1 MAPLVAALLTY
12 GPTLVRSIGS
22 LFGGKTAESANTVA
36 DLVDSVK
43 GLPEKVA
50 EEKLAAEMAKLTPET
65 LLAFEQVKV
74 RLAEI
79 EKDRE
84 QNRLAADTAQHASTQ
99 ETARTEA
106 QSQDEYVRRTRPGL
120 ARKSAY
126 ITFAYTIITGVV
138 FPVVN
143 ALNNN
148 PLPADAVRTIL
159 PGPDAWII
167 SAMFAPCLS
176 YIGARSIDAFSKKG
190 KT

>member
-1 MAPLVAALLTY
+1 MTPLIPLLLNY
-12 GPTLVRSIGS
+12 GPAMIRTIGG
-22 LFGGKTAESANTVA
+22 LFGGKTSESANTVA

-43 GLPEKVA
+43 GLPAKVA
-50 EEKLAAEMAKLTPET
+50 EEKLAAEMAKLPAET
-65 LLAFEQVKV
+65 LLEFERVKV

-84 QNRLAADTAQHASTQ
+84 SNRLAADTAQHAATQ

-106 QSQDEYVRRTRPGL
+106 QSQDAYVRRTRPGL

-126 ITFAYTIITGVV
+126 VTFGYALVTGVL
-138 FPVVN
+138 FPAAN
-143 ALNNN
+143 AI
-148 PLPADAVRTIL
+148 AGYTL

-167 SAMFAPCLS
+167 SALFAPCLS
-176 YIGARSIDAFSKKG
+176 YIGARSIDAFSQKG

>member
-36 DLVDSVK
+36 DLVDGVK
-43 GLPEKVA
+43 GLPAKAA
-50 EEKLAAEMAKLTPET
+50 EEKLAVEMAKLPPET
-65 LLAFEQVKV
+65 LIAFEQVKV
-74 RLAEI
+74 RLSEI

-84 QNRLAADTAQHASTQ
+84 ANRLAAATAQHNATQ
-99 ETARTEA
+99 ETARVEA
-106 QSQDEYVRRTRPGL
+106 QSSDEYVRRTRPGL

-126 ITFAYTIITGVV
+126 VTFGYTIVTGVV
-138 FPVVN
+138 FPIVN
-143 ALNNN
+143 AMNDNSL
-148 PLPADAVRTIL
+148 L